1 VNGGSGRVR
10 VALYTTLVA
19 ACALVYLGPALFMA
33 AGALKDDARVLAE
46 AAGWAAVWPAHSTL
60 SNFADVFA
68 RVPFG
73 RYLANS
79 LWIHLWIVTG
89 GLVVNALAGY
99 AFARLRFPGR
109 HLLFAVVMGLL
120 VVPFEAIAV
129 PLYFQ
134 MTRLGLRDTYVVQ
147 IVPFVAQAFSVYL
160 FYSFFLAFPRELEE
174 AARVD
179 GAGVWRT
186 FLRVVVPNALTPF
199 ATVAVVTLIL
209 QWGSFLWPLMVTV
222 GPGVRPLPVGLA
234 DFHTLPPLRWGDI
247 FAYCLMTAA
256 PVLAVVLVL
265 QRWFVKG
272 VLEGGVKG

>member
-1 VNGGSGRVR
+1 MNGRSRLRVT
-10 VALYTTLVA
+10 AYTALVA
-19 ACALVYLGPALFMA
+19 ACALVYLGPFLFMA
-33 AGALKDDARVLAE
+33 AGALKPDARVLAE
-46 AAGWAAVWPAHSTL
+46 AAGWSAVWPAHPTL
-60 SNFADVFA
+60 RNFADVFA

-73 RYLANS
+73 RYLASS

-99 AFARLRFPGR
+99 AFARLSFPGR
-109 HLLFAVVMGLL
+109 HLLFALVMGLL

-134 MTRLGLRDTYVVQ
+134 MTWLGLRDTYTVQ
-147 IVPFVAQAFSVYL
+147 IVPFIAQAFSVYL

-179 GAGVWRT
+179 GAGFFGT
-186 FLRVVVPNALTPF
+186 FLRVVVPNSVTPF
-199 ATVAVVTLIL
+199 ATVAVVTLLL

-222 GPGVRPLPVGLA
+222 GERVRPLPVGLA
-234 DFHTLPPLRWGDI
+234 AFHTLPPLRWGDI

-272 VLEGGVKG
+272 VLESGVKG